1 MDVSFD
7 NDEDIKKVVF
17 KADGAFCL
25 KSIKGIN
32 IEEITMSGKMLD
44 ISSLCQFLDT
54 KNELPNLS
62 QATLTDIG
70 ITNFQPYQ
78 DCGDDSLNLP
88 LQTTPLETV
97 EVKIICF

>member
-32 IEEITMSGKMLD
+32 IEEIRMSGKMLD
-44 ISSLCQFLDT
+44 ISSLCQFLDA
-54 KNELPNLS
+54 LPNFS
-62 QATLTDIG
+62 QATLTNIG

-97 EVKIICF
+97 EVK